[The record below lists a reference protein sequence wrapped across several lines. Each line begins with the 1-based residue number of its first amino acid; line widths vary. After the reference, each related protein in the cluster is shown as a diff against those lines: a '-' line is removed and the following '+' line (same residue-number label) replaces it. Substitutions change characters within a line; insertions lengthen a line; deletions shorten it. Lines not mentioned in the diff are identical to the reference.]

1 MNEAQIVQTDFDGLL
16 ANCGSIDAVS
26 WKAPQGMDFVRWA
39 EIGQKFQLMSG
50 SLNWW
55 IGDWLNEGERRYG
68 ETYTQAI
75 ELTGHKLEYL
85 KNCKWV
91 SSVVRTSTRVDV
103 LTWTH
108 HRYVAHLPE
117 KEQKLWLKHAADNG
131 LSSAALKQALEDANA
146 ERKKLPESKL
156 DWMEDESIGFIQVSS
171 DESEPESTLT
181 AASSSGNGN
190 AHCELTTAQQ
200 APPVAVSAQEAI
212 TGVWIRNDDTPEQ
225 VYDKVTQIFP
235 AEWTVRFYQL
245 VSKGAIDNEL

>member
-75 ELTGHKLEYL
+75 ELTGHKLDYL
-85 KNCKWV
+85 QVCKWV
-91 SSVVRTSTRVDV
+91 SSAVKSSIRIEL

-108 HRYVAHLPE
+108 HRYIAHLPE
-117 KEQKLWLKHAADNG
+117 KEQKLWLKHAVDNEF
-131 LSSAALKQALEDANA
+131 SSKALKQALKDANA

-200 APPVAVSAQEAI
+200 APPVAVSAHEAI
-212 TGVWIRNDDTPEQ
+212 AGVWIRRDDTPEQ

-235 AEWTVRFYQL
+235 AEWTIRFYQL
-245 VSKGAIDNEL
+245 VSKGAIDD

>member
-85 KNCKWV
+85 QQCKWI
-91 SSVVRTSTRVDV
+91 SSAVKTCTRVQV
-103 LTWTH
+103 LSWTH
-108 HRYVAHLPE
+108 HRYVAHLPGAQE
-117 KEQKLWLKHAADNG
+117 ITGIKT
-131 LSSAALKQALEDANA
+131 
-146 ERKKLPESKL
+146 
-156 DWMEDESIGFIQVSS
+156 DWWKMRLVQLQQE
-171 DESEPESTLT
+171 ESTL
-181 AASSSGNGN
+181 
-190 AHCELTTAQQ
+190 
-200 APPVAVSAQEAI
+200 
-212 TGVWIRNDDTPEQ
+212 TGVWIRTNDDTPEQ

-245 VSKGAIDNEL
+245 VAKGAM